1 MTPEPPHNSIVTQIF
16 FPTEDPQRVD
26 LHAWEGEEALVTF
39 GVRKDWGLGKEE
51 VIRRQTVYGENRLPE
66 GRRRAA
72 WRIWVS
78 QFSNVV
84 VGLLVGAAGIAW
96 WTGGR
101 GESLAILLVLGINA
115 GVGFLTEWKAG
126 RALEAL
132 RREVPLRARVRREG
146 REEVIEAWELTPG
159 DIVLVSAGDRVP
171 ADVRLLEAVGLGVEE
186 ASLTGE
192 SAPVTK
198 GAEAVARETPMAERR
213 SMLYMG
219 TTVVAGRGVGVVTAT
234 GGQTELGRIGQLVAE
249 TEEET
254 TPLKQRLDELGER
267 LVWLVLGIGGV
278 VAIAGWWRGDG
289 LWLMIETGISLA
301 VAAVPEGLPAV
312 TTLILALGVLRMS
325 RARAV
330 VRHLPAVEAL
340 GRTTV
345 ICADKT
351 GTLTLNRMVVR
362 EYRLTTGQ
370 TLVIA
375 GEQWREELGDR
386 SGLLGRALEVGV
398 LCSEASFHREGD
410 GPASVVGDP
419 TETAL
424 LEVAD
429 RCGIGIGE
437 LRARQRKIGEEPFDA
452 QTRRMVTVHEL
463 PEGARRFCLK
473 GAPSVVLPLCDQVA
487 SAAGSLP
494 WTEAAREEMDRAS
507 QEMGARAL
515 RVLALAEKIDPA
527 IEGPAVDGP
536 ARGQDGGYTFLGLVG
551 MLDPPRPEAA
561 AAIAQA
567 RAAGIR
573 VVMLTGD
580 QLDTARAIARE
591 LGLGTGGD
599 LHVLHAHELG
609 TEERPEISA
618 VIGSIDVVA
627 RVSPEDKLRIV
638 VAFQEA
644 GEIVAVTGDGVND
657 TPALKRANIGI
668 AMGARGTEAAREVAD
683 IVLLDDNLSTI
694 VRAVEGGRTIY
705 ANLLRFVQLLLSENL
720 AEVLFIFAS
729 ILLGWPLPL
738 LPLQILWV
746 NLVTDLFPALALA
759 VEPPE
764 ADLMRQPPRD
774 PGESILSRSFFLL
787 ISWQGTLLA
796 ALCLAAYGWSLQVY
810 GAGDHARTIAL
821 MSLIGCQV
829 GHLFNCRSRTRSAF
843 EGLFR
848 NRWLWLSLLLVGLL
862 QGLAIGYAP
871 LAEML
876 GTARLLPID
885 LWVVGATVLLPI
897 LVVEGVKWAGRRRRG

>member
-1 MTPEPPHNSIVTQIF
+1 MTPEPPHNSIPTQIF
-16 FPTEDPQRVD
+16 FPEGHPYAKTEREV
-26 LHAWEGEEALVTF
+26 LAELGVEEE
-39 GVRKDWGLGKEE
+39 WGLGRDE
-51 VIRRQTVYGENRLPE
+51 VVRRQQRYGENRLPE
-66 GRRRAA
+66 VRSRAA
-72 WRIWVS
+72 WRIWVG
-78 QFSNVV
+78 QFTNVV
-84 VGLLVGAAGIAW
+84 VGLLMGAAGIAW
-96 WTGGR
+96 WRGGR
-101 GESLAILLVLGINA
+101 GESVAILMVLGINA
-115 GVGFLTEWKAG
+115 GIGFLTEWKAG

-132 RREVPLRARVRREG
+132 RREVALRARVRREG
-146 REEVIEAWELTPG
+146 QEQVIEAWELVPG
-159 DIVLVSAGDRVP
+159 DIVMVGAGDRVP
-171 ADVRLLEAVGLGVEE
+171 ADARLLEEVGLGVEE

-192 SAPVTK
+192 SAPVAK
-198 GAEAVARETPMAERR
+198 GVEAVERETPMAERR
-213 SMLYMG
+213 SMLYLG
-219 TTVVAGRGVGVVTAT
+219 TTIVAGRGVGVVTAT
-234 GGQTELGRIGQLVAE
+234 GGQTELGRIGELVAE

-254 TPLKQRLDELGER
+254 TPLKQRLDELGAR
-267 LVWLVLGIGGV
+267 LVWLVLGIGVV

-330 VRHLPAVEAL
+330 VRHLAAVEAL

-362 EYRLTTGQ
+362 EYRLATGSQ
-370 TLVIA
+370 VSIE
-375 GEQWREELGDR
+375 GEQWQEEVGDR
-386 SGLLGRALEVGV
+386 SGLLERALEVGV
-398 LCSEASFHREGD
+398 LCSEASFHRQGD
-410 GPASVVGDP
+410 DPASLVGDP

-429 RCGIGIGE
+429 RYGIEIGE
-437 LRARQRKIGEEPFDA
+437 LRVQQPKVGEEPFDA

-463 PEGARRFCLK
+463 PEGMRRFCLK
-473 GAPSVVLPLCDQVA
+473 GAPSVVLPLCDRVA
-487 SAAGSLP
+487 GGAGNLP
-494 WTEAAREEMDRAS
+494 WDEAAREEMDLAS
-507 QEMGARAL
+507 QEMGGRAL
-515 RVLALAEKIDPA
+515 RVLALAEKITPST
-527 IEGPAVDGP
+527 EGGP
-536 ARGQDGGYTFLGLVG
+536 GVPEDGGFTFLGLVG
-551 MLDPPRPEAA
+551 MIDPPRPEAA

-591 LGLGTGGD
+591 LGLGEGGD

-609 TEERPEISA
+609 TGQKPEISR
-618 VIGSIDVVA
+618 VLGGIDVVA

-668 AMGARGTEAAREVAD
+668 AMGARGTESAREVAD

-694 VRAVEGGRTIY
+694 VQAVEGGRTIY

-720 AEVLFIFAS
+720 AEVLFIFVS

-774 PGESILSRSFFLL
+774 PAESILSRSFFFL
-787 ISWQGTLLA
+787 ISWQGALLA
-796 ALCLAAYGWSLQVY
+796 GLCLIAYGWSLERY
-810 GAGDHARTIAL
+810 GPGDHARTIAL

-829 GHLFNCRSRTRSAF
+829 GHLFNCRSRTRSALA
-843 EGLFR
+843 GLFR

-876 GTARLLPID
+876 GTVTLTLVD
-885 LWVVGATVLLPI
+885 LWVVGATAFVPI
-897 LVVEGVKWAGRRRRG
+897 LVVEAIKWVGRSRRG

>member
-1 MTPEPPHNSIVTQIF
+1 MTPEPPHNSIPSQNF
-16 FPTEDPQRVD
+16 FPEDRPVSDCPHAKTEREV
-26 LHAWEGEEALVTF
+26 LTEF
-39 GVRKDWGLGKEE
+39 GVEEEWGLEKEE
-51 VIRRQTVYGENRLPE
+51 VDRRQRVFGENRLPE
-66 GRRRAA
+66 ARSRAA
-72 WRIWVS
+72 WRIWVG
-78 QFSNVV
+78 QFTNVV

-101 GESLAILLVLGINA
+101 GESVAILMVLGINA
-115 GVGFLTEWKAG
+115 GIGFLTEWKAG

-132 RREVPLRARVRREG
+132 RREVALRARVRREG
-146 REEVIEAWELTPG
+146 REQVIEARELVPG
-159 DIVLVSAGDRVP
+159 DIVLVGAGDRVP
-171 ADVRLLEAVGLGVEE
+171 ADARLLEEVGLGVEE

-192 SAPVTK
+192 SAPVAK
-198 GAEAVARETPMAERR
+198 GVEAVERETPMAERR
-213 SMLYMG
+213 SMLYLG
-219 TTVVAGRGVGVVTAT
+219 TTIVAGRGVGVVTAT
-234 GGQTELGRIGQLVAE
+234 GGQTELGRIGELVAE

-301 VAAVPEGLPAV
+301 VAAIPEGLPAV

-362 EYRLTTGQ
+362 EYRLATGPR
-370 TLVIA
+370 VWIE
-375 GEQWREELGDR
+375 GEQWRGELGDR
-386 SGLLGRALEVGV
+386 SGILERALEVGV
-398 LCSEASFHREGD
+398 LCSEASFHRQGD
-410 GPASVVGDP
+410 DPASLVGDP

-429 RCGIGIGE
+429 RYGIAIGE
-437 LRARQRKIGEEPFDA
+437 LRSRQPKVGEEPFDA

-463 PEGARRFCLK
+463 PEGTRRFCLK
-473 GAPSVVLPLCDQVA
+473 GAPSVVLPLCDRVA
-487 SAAGSLP
+487 SGAGNLP
-494 WTEAAREEMDRAS
+494 WDEAAREELDRAS
-507 QEMGARAL
+507 QEMGGRAL

-527 IEGPAVDGP
+527 MEGGAG
-536 ARGQDGGYTFLGLVG
+536 DGGYTFLGLVG
-551 MLDPPRPEAA
+551 MIDPPRPEAA

-591 LGLGTGGD
+591 LGLGSGGD

-609 TEERPEISA
+609 MEERPGISRA
-618 VIGSIDVVA
+618 MGGIDVVA

-668 AMGARGTEAAREVAD
+668 AMGARGTESAREVAD
-683 IVLLDDNLSTI
+683 IVLLDDNLATI
-694 VRAVEGGRTIY
+694 VQAVEGGRTIY

-774 PGESILSRSFFLL
+774 PGESILSRAFFLL
-787 ISWQGTLLA
+787 ISWQGALLA
-796 ALCLAAYGWSLQVY
+796 GLCLIAYGWALEAY
-810 GAGDHARTIAL
+810 GPGDHARTIAL

-829 GHLFNCRSRTRSAF
+829 GHLFNCRSRTRSALA
-843 EGLFR
+843 GLFR
-848 NRWLWLSLLLVGLL
+848 NRWLWLSLLLVGIL

-876 GTARLLPID
+876 GTVALTSDD
-885 LWVVGATVLLPI
+885 LWVVGATVFLPI
-897 LVVEGVKWAGRRRRG
+897 LVVEAIKWAGRRRRG

>member
-1 MTPEPPHNSIVTQIF
+1 MTLEPPHNSIPAQIF
-16 FPTEDPQRVD
+16 FPEGHPYAKTEREV
-26 LHAWEGEEALVTF
+26 LAELGVEEE
-39 GVRKDWGLGKEE
+39 WGLGRDE
-51 VIRRQTVYGENRLPE
+51 VVRRQQQYGENRLPE
-66 GRRRAA
+66 ARRRAA
-72 WRIWVS
+72 WRIWVG
-78 QFSNVV
+78 QFTNVV

-96 WTGGR
+96 WRGGR
-101 GESLAILLVLGINA
+101 GESVAILMVLGINA
-115 GVGFLTEWKAG
+115 GIGFLTEWKAG
-126 RALEAL
+126 QALEAL
-132 RREVPLRARVRREG
+132 RREVALRARVRREG
-146 REEVIEAWELTPG
+146 REQVIEAWELVPG
-159 DIVLVSAGDRVP
+159 DIVMVGAGDKVP
-171 ADVRLLEAVGLGVEE
+171 ADARLLEEVGLGVEE

-192 SAPVTK
+192 SAPVAK
-198 GAEAVARETPMAERR
+198 GVEAVERETPMAERR
-213 SMLYMG
+213 SMLYLG
-219 TTVVAGRGVGVVTAT
+219 TTIVAGRGVGVVTAT
-234 GGQTELGRIGQLVAE
+234 GGQTELGRIGELVAE

-254 TPLKQRLDELGER
+254 TPLKQRLDELGAR

-278 VAIAGWWRGDG
+278 VVIAGWWRGDG

-362 EYRLTTGQ
+362 EYRLPMGPR
-370 TLVIA
+370 VSVE
-375 GEQWREELGDR
+375 GEQWREEVGDR
-386 SGLLGRALEVGV
+386 SRLLERALEVGV
-398 LCSEASFHREGD
+398 LCSEASFHRQGD
-410 GPASVVGDP
+410 DPASLVGDP

-429 RCGIGIGE
+429 RCGIEIGE
-437 LRARQRKIGEEPFDA
+437 LRARQPKIEEEPFDA

-463 PEGARRFCLK
+463 PEGMRRFCLK
-473 GAPSVVLPLCDQVA
+473 GAPSVVLPLCDRVA
-487 SAAGSLP
+487 GGAGNLP
-494 WTEAAREEMDRAS
+494 WDEAAREEMDLAS
-507 QEMGARAL
+507 QEMGASAL
-515 RVLALAEKIDPA
+515 RVLALAEKIDPVT
-527 IEGPAVDGP
+527 EG
-536 ARGQDGGYTFLGLVG
+536 RQEDGGYTFLGLVG
-551 MLDPPRPEAA
+551 MIDPPRPEAA

-591 LGLGTGGD
+591 LGLGEGGD

-609 TEERPEISA
+609 TEEKPEISR
-618 VIGSIDVVA
+618 VLGGIDVVA

-668 AMGARGTEAAREVAD
+668 AMGARGTESAREVAD

-694 VRAVEGGRTIY
+694 VQAVEGGRTIY

-774 PGESILSRSFFLL
+774 PEESILSRSFFFL
-787 ISWQGTLLA
+787 ISWQGAMLA
-796 ALCLAAYGWSLQVY
+796 GLCLMAYGWSLERY
-810 GAGDHARTIAL
+810 GPGDHARTVAL

-829 GHLFNCRSRTRSAF
+829 GHLFNCRSRTRSAL

-848 NRWLWLSLLLVGLL
+848 NQWLWLSLLLVGLL
-862 QGLAIGYAP
+862 QGVAIGYAP

-876 GTARLLPID
+876 GTVTLTLVD
-885 LWVVGATVLLPI
+885 WWVVGATVFVPI
-897 LVVEGVKWAGRRRRG
+897 LVVEAIKWAGRPRRG

>member
-1 MTPEPPHNSIVTQIF
+1 MTPEPPHNSIPTQNF
-16 FPTEDPQRVD
+16 FPEGRPESGHPHAKTEREV
-26 LHAWEGEEALVTF
+26 LAEF
-39 GVRKDWGLGKEE
+39 GVEEEWGLGTDE
-51 VIRRQTVYGENRLPE
+51 VVRRQQRYGENRLPE
-66 GRRRAA
+66 ARRRAA
-72 WRIWVS
+72 WRIWVG
-78 QFSNVV
+78 QFTNVV

-96 WTGGR
+96 WRGGR
-101 GESLAILLVLGINA
+101 GESIAILMVLGINA
-115 GVGFLTEWKAG
+115 GIGFLTEWKAG

-132 RREVPLRARVRREG
+132 RREVALRARVRREG
-146 REEVIEAWELTPG
+146 REQVIEARELVPG
-159 DIVLVSAGDRVP
+159 DIVMVGAGDRVP
-171 ADVRLLEAVGLGVEE
+171 ADLRLLEDVGLGVEE

-192 SAPVTK
+192 SNPVAK
-198 GAEAVARETPMAERR
+198 GVEAVERETPMAERR
-213 SMLYMG
+213 SMLYLG
-219 TTVVAGRGVGVVTAT
+219 TTIVTGRGVGVVTAT
-234 GGQTELGRIGQLVAE
+234 GGQTELGRIGELVAE

-254 TPLKQRLDELGER
+254 TPLKQRLDELGAR
-267 LVWLVLGIGGV
+267 LVWLVLGIGVV

-289 LWLMIETGISLA
+289 LWLMIETGLSLA

-362 EYRLTTGQ
+362 EYRLATGPQ
-370 TLVIA
+370 ISIE
-375 GEQWREELGDR
+375 GEQWQEEVGDR
-386 SGLLGRALEVGV
+386 SGLLERALEVGV
-398 LCSEASFHREGD
+398 LCSEASFHRQGD
-410 GPASVVGDP
+410 DPASLVGDP

-429 RCGIGIGE
+429 RYGIEIGE
-437 LRARQRKIGEEPFDA
+437 LRARQPKVKEEPFDA
-452 QTRRMVTVHEL
+452 QTRRMVTIHEL
-463 PEGARRFCLK
+463 ADGMRRSCLK
-473 GAPSVVLPLCDQVA
+473 GAPSVVLPLCHRVA
-487 SAAGSLP
+487 SGAGNLP
-494 WTEAAREEMDRAS
+494 WDEAAREEMNLAS

-515 RVLALAEKIDPA
+515 RVLALAEKIAPA
-527 IEGPAVDGP
+527 TEQE
-536 ARGQDGGYTFLGLVG
+536 RENGGYTFLGLVG
-551 MLDPPRPEAA
+551 MIDPPRPEAA

-573 VVMLTGD
+573 VIMLTGD
-580 QLDTARAIARE
+580 QLDTARAIAKE
-591 LGLGTGGD
+591 LGLGEGGD
-599 LHVLHAHELG
+599 PHVLHAHELG
-609 TEERPEISA
+609 MEEKPEISR
-618 VIGSIDVVA
+618 VMGGIDVVA

-638 VAFQEA
+638 VALQET

-657 TPALKRANIGI
+657 TPALKRAHIAI
-668 AMGARGTEAAREVAD
+668 AMGARGTESAREVAD

-694 VRAVEGGRTIY
+694 VQAVEGGRTIY

-720 AEVLFIFAS
+720 AEVLFIFTS

-764 ADLMRQPPRD
+764 ANLMRQPPRD
-774 PGESILSRSFFLL
+774 PAESILSRSFFFL
-787 ISWQGTLLA
+787 ISWQGALLA
-796 ALCLAAYGWSLQVY
+796 GLCLVTYGWSLERY
-810 GAGDHARTIAL
+810 GPGDHARTIAL

-829 GHLFNCRSRTRSAF
+829 GHLFNCRSRTQSALA
-843 EGLFR
+843 GLFR

-862 QGLAIGYAP
+862 QGLAIEYAP

-876 GTARLLPID
+876 GTVTLTLAD
-885 LWVVGATVLLPI
+885 LWVVGATVFVPI
-897 LVVEGVKWAGRRRRG
+897 LVVEVIKWVGRSRRG

>member
-1 MTPEPPHNSIVTQIF
+1 MTPEPPHNSIPSQNF
-16 FPTEDPQRVD
+16 FPEDRPHARTEREV
-26 LHAWEGEEALVTF
+26 LAEF
-39 GVRKDWGLGKEE
+39 GVEEEWGLGREE
-51 VIRRQTVYGENRLPE
+51 VVRRQGVFGENRLPE
-66 GRRRAA
+66 ARGRAA
-72 WRIWVS
+72 WRIWVG
-78 QFSNVV
+78 QFTNVV

-101 GESLAILLVLGINA
+101 GESLAILMVLGINA
-115 GVGFLTEWKAG
+115 GIGFLTEWKAG

-132 RREVPLRARVRREG
+132 RREVALRARVRREG
-146 REEVIEAWELTPG
+146 REQVIEARELVPG
-159 DIVLVSAGDRVP
+159 DIVLVGAGDRVP
-171 ADVRLLEAVGLGVEE
+171 ADARLLEEVGLGVEE

-192 SAPVTK
+192 SAPVAK
-198 GAEAVARETPMAERR
+198 GVEAVERETPMAERR
-213 SMLYMG
+213 SMLYLG
-219 TTVVAGRGVGVVTAT
+219 TTIVAGRGVGVVTAT
-234 GGQTELGRIGQLVAE
+234 GGQTELGRIGELVAE

-301 VAAVPEGLPAV
+301 VAAIPEGLPAV

-362 EYRLTTGQ
+362 EYRLATGPR
-370 TLVIA
+370 VWIE
-375 GEQWREELGDR
+375 GEQWRGELGDR
-386 SGLLGRALEVGV
+386 SGILERALEVGV
-398 LCSEASFHREGD
+398 LCSEASFHRQGD
-410 GPASVVGDP
+410 DPASLVGDP

-429 RCGIGIGE
+429 RYGIAIGE
-437 LRARQRKIGEEPFDA
+437 LRSRQPKVGEEPFDA

-463 PEGARRFCLK
+463 PEGTRRFCLK
-473 GAPSVVLPLCDQVA
+473 GAPSVVLPLCDRVA
-487 SAAGSLP
+487 SGAGNLP
-494 WTEAAREEMDRAS
+494 WDEAAREELDRAS
-507 QEMGARAL
+507 QEMGGRAL

-527 IEGPAVDGP
+527 MEGGAG
-536 ARGQDGGYTFLGLVG
+536 DGGYTFLGLVG
-551 MLDPPRPEAA
+551 MIDPPRPEAA

-591 LGLGTGGD
+591 LGLGSGGD

-609 TEERPEISA
+609 MEERPGISRA
-618 VIGSIDVVA
+618 MGGIDVVA

-668 AMGARGTEAAREVAD
+668 AMGARGTESAREVAD
-683 IVLLDDNLSTI
+683 IVLLDDNLATI
-694 VRAVEGGRTIY
+694 VQAVEGGRTIY

-774 PGESILSRSFFLL
+774 PGESILSRAFFLL
-787 ISWQGTLLA
+787 ISWQGALLA
-796 ALCLAAYGWSLQVY
+796 GLCLIAYGWALEAY
-810 GAGDHARTIAL
+810 GPGDHARTIAL

-829 GHLFNCRSRTRSAF
+829 GHLFNCRSRTRSALA
-843 EGLFR
+843 GLFR
-848 NRWLWLSLLLVGLL
+848 NRWLWLSLLLVGIL

-876 GTARLLPID
+876 GTVALTSDD
-885 LWVVGATVLLPI
+885 LWVVGATVFLPI
-897 LVVEGVKWAGRRRRG
+897 LVVEAIKWAGRRRR

>member
-1 MTPEPPHNSIVTQIF
+1 MTPEPPHNSIPTQFF
-16 FPTEDPQRVD
+16 FPEGHPYAKTEREV
-26 LHAWEGEEALVTF
+26 LTELGVEEE
-39 GVRKDWGLGKEE
+39 WGLGRDE
-51 VIRRQTVYGENRLPE
+51 VVRRQQQYGENRLPE
-66 GRRRAA
+66 ARRRAA
-72 WRIWVS
+72 WRIWVG
-78 QFSNVV
+78 QFTNVV

-96 WTGGR
+96 WRGGC
-101 GESLAILLVLGINA
+101 GESVAILMVLGINA
-115 GVGFLTEWKAG
+115 GIGFLTEWKAG

-132 RREVPLRARVRREG
+132 RREVALRARVRREG
-146 REEVIEAWELTPG
+146 REQVIEAWELVPG
-159 DIVLVSAGDRVP
+159 DIVMVGAGDRVP
-171 ADVRLLEAVGLGVEE
+171 ADARLLEEVGLGVEE

-192 SAPVTK
+192 SAPVAK
-198 GAEAVARETPMAERR
+198 GVEAVERKTPMAERR
-213 SMLYMG
+213 SMLYLG
-219 TTVVAGRGVGVVTAT
+219 TTIVAGRGVGVVTAT
-234 GGQTELGRIGQLVAE
+234 GGQTELGRIGELVAE

-254 TPLKQRLDELGER
+254 TPLKQRLDELGAR
-267 LVWLVLGIGGV
+267 LVWLVLGIGSV

-362 EYRLTTGQ
+362 EYRLPMGPR
-370 TLVIA
+370 VSVE
-375 GEQWREELGDR
+375 GEQWREEVGDR
-386 SGLLGRALEVGV
+386 SGLLERALEVGV
-398 LCSEASFHREGD
+398 LCSEASFHRQGD
-410 GPASVVGDP
+410 DLASLVGDP

-429 RCGIGIGE
+429 KCGIEIGE
-437 LRARQRKIGEEPFDA
+437 LRARQPKIEEEPFDA

-463 PEGARRFCLK
+463 PEGMRRFCLK
-473 GAPSVVLPLCDQVA
+473 GAPSVVLPLCDRVA
-487 SAAGSLP
+487 GGAGNPP
-494 WTEAAREEMDRAS
+494 WDEAAREEMDLAS
-507 QEMGARAL
+507 QEMGASAL
-515 RVLALAEKIDPA
+515 RVLALAEKIAPST
-527 IEGPAVDGP
+527 EGVPGVP
-536 ARGQDGGYTFLGLVG
+536 EDGGYTFLGLVG
-551 MLDPPRPEAA
+551 MIDPPRPEAA

-580 QLDTARAIARE
+580 QLDTARAIAKE
-591 LGLGTGGD
+591 LGLGESGD

-609 TEERPEISA
+609 TEEKPEISR
-618 VIGSIDVVA
+618 VLDGIDVVA

-638 VAFQEA
+638 VALQQA

-668 AMGARGTEAAREVAD
+668 AMGARGTESAREVAD

-694 VRAVEGGRTIY
+694 VQAVEGGRTIY

-720 AEVLFIFAS
+720 AEVLFIFVS

-764 ADLMRQPPRD
+764 ADLMHQPPRD
-774 PGESILSRSFFLL
+774 PAESILSRSFFLL
-787 ISWQGTLLA
+787 VSWQGALLA
-796 ALCLAAYGWSLQVY
+796 GLCLMAYGWSLERY
-810 GAGDHARTIAL
+810 GPGDHARTVAL

-829 GHLFNCRSRTRSAF
+829 GHLFNCRSRTRSAL

-862 QGLAIGYAP
+862 QGVAIGYAP
-871 LAEML
+871 LVEML
-876 GTARLLPID
+876 GTVTLTLVD
-885 LWVVGATVLLPI
+885 LWVVGATVFVPI
-897 LVVEGVKWAGRRRRG
+897 LVVEAIKWAGRPRRG

>member
-1 MTPEPPHNSIVTQIF
+1 MTPEPPHNSIPTQIF
-16 FPTEDPQRVD
+16 FP
-26 LHAWEGEEALVTF
+26 EGHPYAKPEREVLAELGVEEE
-39 GVRKDWGLGKEE
+39 WGLGRDE
-51 VIRRQTVYGENRLPE
+51 VVRRQQRYGENRLPE
-66 GRRRAA
+66 ARRRAA
-72 WRIWVS
+72 WRIWIG
-78 QFSNVV
+78 QFTNVV

-96 WTGGR
+96 WRGGR
-101 GESLAILLVLGINA
+101 GESVAILMVLGINA
-115 GVGFLTEWKAG
+115 GIGFLTEWKAG

-132 RREVPLRARVRREG
+132 RREVALRARVRREG
-146 REEVIEAWELTPG
+146 REQVIEAWELVPG
-159 DIVLVSAGDRVP
+159 DIVMVGAGDRVP
-171 ADVRLLEAVGLGVEE
+171 ADARLLEEVGLGVEE

-192 SAPVTK
+192 SAPVSK
-198 GAEAVARETPMAERR
+198 GVEAVERKTPMAERR
-213 SMLYMG
+213 SMLYLG
-219 TTVVAGRGVGVVTAT
+219 TTIVAGRGVGVVTAT
-234 GGQTELGRIGQLVAE
+234 GSQTELGRIGELVAE

-254 TPLKQRLDELGER
+254 TPLKQRLDELGAR

-362 EYRLTTGQ
+362 EYRLAMGPR
-370 TLVIA
+370 VSVE
-375 GEQWREELGDR
+375 GEQWREEVGDR
-386 SGLLGRALEVGV
+386 SGLLERALEVGV
-398 LCSEASFHREGD
+398 LCSEASFHRQGD
-410 GPASVVGDP
+410 DPASLVGDP

-429 RCGIGIGE
+429 RCGIEIGE
-437 LRARQRKIGEEPFDA
+437 LRARQPKIEEEPFDA

-463 PEGARRFCLK
+463 PEGMRRFCLK
-473 GAPSVVLPLCDQVA
+473 GAPSVVLPLCDRVA
-487 SAAGSLP
+487 GGAGNLP
-494 WTEAAREEMDRAS
+494 WDEAAREEMDLAS
-507 QEMGARAL
+507 QEMGASAL
-515 RVLALAEKIDPA
+515 RVLALAEKITPST
-527 IEGPAVDGP
+527 EGVPGVP
-536 ARGQDGGYTFLGLVG
+536 EDGGYTFLGLVG
-551 MLDPPRPEAA
+551 MIDPPRPEAA

-580 QLDTARAIARE
+580 QLDTARAIAKE
-591 LGLGTGGD
+591 LGMGEGGD
-599 LHVLHAHELG
+599 PHVLHAHELG
-609 TEERPEISA
+609 MEEKPEISR
-618 VIGSIDVVA
+618 VMGGIDVVA

-638 VAFQEA
+638 VAFQES

-668 AMGARGTEAAREVAD
+668 AMGARGTESAREVAD

-694 VRAVEGGRTIY
+694 VQAVEAGRTIY

-764 ADLMRQPPRD
+764 AGLMRQPPRD
-774 PGESILSRSFFLL
+774 PAESILSRSFFLL
-787 ISWQGTLLA
+787 ISWQGALLA
-796 ALCLAAYGWSLQVY
+796 GLCLIAYGWSLERY
-810 GAGDHARTIAL
+810 GPGDHARTIAL

-829 GHLFNCRSRTRSAF
+829 GHLFNCRSRTQSALA
-843 EGLFR
+843 GLFR

-876 GTARLLPID
+876 GTVTLTLVD
-885 LWVVGATVLLPI
+885 LWVVGATVFVPI
-897 LVVEGVKWAGRRRRG
+897 LVVEAIKWVGRSRRG

>member
-1 MTPEPPHNSIVTQIF
+1 MTLEPPHNSIPAQIF
-16 FPTEDPQRVD
+16 FPEGHPYAKTEREV
-26 LHAWEGEEALVTF
+26 LAELGVEEE
-39 GVRKDWGLGKEE
+39 WGLGRDE
-51 VIRRQTVYGENRLPE
+51 VVRRQQQYGENRLPE
-66 GRRRAA
+66 ARRRAA
-72 WRIWVS
+72 WRIWVG
-78 QFSNVV
+78 QFTNVV

-96 WTGGR
+96 WRGGR
-101 GESLAILLVLGINA
+101 GESVAILMVLGINA
-115 GVGFLTEWKAG
+115 GIGFLTEWKAG
-126 RALEAL
+126 QALEAL
-132 RREVPLRARVRREG
+132 RREVALRARVRREG
-146 REEVIEAWELTPG
+146 REQVIEAWELVPG
-159 DIVLVSAGDRVP
+159 DIVMVGAGDRVP
-171 ADVRLLEAVGLGVEE
+171 ADARLLEEVGLGVEE

-192 SAPVTK
+192 SAPVAK
-198 GAEAVARETPMAERR
+198 GVEAVERETPMAERR
-213 SMLYMG
+213 SMLYLG
-219 TTVVAGRGVGVVTAT
+219 TTIVAGRGVGVVTAT
-234 GGQTELGRIGQLVAE
+234 GGQTELGRIGELVAE

-254 TPLKQRLDELGER
+254 TPLKQRLDELGAR

-278 VAIAGWWRGDG
+278 VVIAGWWRGDG

-362 EYRLTTGQ
+362 EYRLPMGPR
-370 TLVIA
+370 VSVE
-375 GEQWREELGDR
+375 GEQWREEVGDR
-386 SGLLGRALEVGV
+386 SRLLERALEVGV
-398 LCSEASFHREGD
+398 LCSEASFHRQGD
-410 GPASVVGDP
+410 DPASLVGDP

-429 RCGIGIGE
+429 RCGIEIGE
-437 LRARQRKIGEEPFDA
+437 LRARQPKIEEEPFDA

-463 PEGARRFCLK
+463 PEGMRRFCLK
-473 GAPSVVLPLCDQVA
+473 GAPSVVLPLCDRVA
-487 SAAGSLP
+487 GGAGNLP
-494 WTEAAREEMDRAS
+494 WDEAAREEMDLAS
-507 QEMGARAL
+507 QEMGASAL
-515 RVLALAEKIDPA
+515 RVLALAEKIDPVT
-527 IEGPAVDGP
+527 EG
-536 ARGQDGGYTFLGLVG
+536 RQEDGGYTFLGLVG
-551 MLDPPRPEAA
+551 MIDPPRPEAA

-591 LGLGTGGD
+591 LGLGEGGD
-599 LHVLHAHELG
+599 PRVRHAHELG
-609 TEERPEISA
+609 TGEKPEISR
-618 VIGSIDVVA
+618 VLGGIDVVA

-668 AMGARGTEAAREVAD
+668 AMGARGTESAREVAD

-694 VRAVEGGRTIY
+694 VQAVEGGRTIY

-720 AEVLFIFAS
+720 AEVLFIFVS

-774 PGESILSRSFFLL
+774 PEESILSRSFFFL
-787 ISWQGTLLA
+787 ISWQGAMLA
-796 ALCLAAYGWSLQVY
+796 GLCLMAYGWSLERY
-810 GAGDHARTIAL
+810 GPGDHARTVAL

-829 GHLFNCRSRTRSAF
+829 GHLFNCRSRMRSALT
-843 EGLFR
+843 GLFR

-862 QGLAIGYAP
+862 QGVAIGYAP

-876 GTARLLPID
+876 GTVTLTLVD
-885 LWVVGATVLLPI
+885 WWVVGATVFVPI
-897 LVVEGVKWAGRRRRG
+897 LVVEAIKWVGRPRRG

>member
-1 MTPEPPHNSIVTQIF
+1 MTLEPPHNSIPAQIF
-16 FPTEDPQRVD
+16 FPEGHPYAKTEREV
-26 LHAWEGEEALVTF
+26 LAELGVEEE
-39 GVRKDWGLGKEE
+39 WGLGRDE
-51 VIRRQTVYGENRLPE
+51 VVRRQQQYGENRLPE
-66 GRRRAA
+66 ARRRAA
-72 WRIWVS
+72 WRIWVG
-78 QFSNVV
+78 QFTNVV

-96 WTGGR
+96 WRGGR
-101 GESLAILLVLGINA
+101 GESVAILMVLWINA
-115 GVGFLTEWKAG
+115 GIGFLTEWKAG

-132 RREVPLRARVRREG
+132 RREVALRARVRREG
-146 REEVIEAWELTPG
+146 REQVIEAWELVPG
-159 DIVLVSAGDRVP
+159 DIVMVGAGDKVP
-171 ADVRLLEAVGLGVEE
+171 ADARLLEEVGLGVEE

-192 SAPVTK
+192 SAPVAK
-198 GAEAVARETPMAERR
+198 GVEAVERETPMAERR
-213 SMLYMG
+213 SMLYLG
-219 TTVVAGRGVGVVTAT
+219 TTIVAGRGVGVVTAT
-234 GGQTELGRIGQLVAE
+234 GGQTELGRIGELVAE

-254 TPLKQRLDELGER
+254 TPLKQRLDELGAR

-278 VAIAGWWRGDG
+278 VVIAGWWRGDG

-362 EYRLTTGQ
+362 EYRLPMGPR
-370 TLVIA
+370 VSVE
-375 GEQWREELGDR
+375 GEQWREEVGDR
-386 SGLLGRALEVGV
+386 SRLLERALEVGV
-398 LCSEASFHREGD
+398 LCSEASFHRQGD
-410 GPASVVGDP
+410 DPASLVGDP

-429 RCGIGIGE
+429 RCGIEIGE
-437 LRARQRKIGEEPFDA
+437 LRARQPKIEEEPFDA

-463 PEGARRFCLK
+463 PEGMRRFCLK
-473 GAPSVVLPLCDQVA
+473 GAPSVVLPLCDRVA
-487 SAAGSLP
+487 GGAGNLP
-494 WTEAAREEMDRAS
+494 WDEAAREEMDLAS
-507 QEMGARAL
+507 QEMGASAL
-515 RVLALAEKIDPA
+515 RVLALAEKIDPVT
-527 IEGPAVDGP
+527 EG
-536 ARGQDGGYTFLGLVG
+536 RQEDGGYTFLGLVG
-551 MLDPPRPEAA
+551 MIDPPRPEAA

-591 LGLGTGGD
+591 LGLGEGGD
-599 LHVLHAHELG
+599 PRVRHAHELG
-609 TEERPEISA
+609 TGEKPEISR
-618 VIGSIDVVA
+618 VLGGIDVVA

-668 AMGARGTEAAREVAD
+668 AMGARGTESAREVAD

-694 VRAVEGGRTIY
+694 VQAVEGGRTIY

-774 PGESILSRSFFLL
+774 PEESILSRSFFFL
-787 ISWQGTLLA
+787 ISWQGAMLA
-796 ALCLAAYGWSLQVY
+796 GLCLMAYGWSLERY
-810 GAGDHARTIAL
+810 GPGDHARTVAL

-829 GHLFNCRSRTRSAF
+829 GHLFNCRSRMRSALT
-843 EGLFR
+843 GLFR

-862 QGLAIGYAP
+862 QGVAIGYAP

-876 GTARLLPID
+876 GTVTLTLVD
-885 LWVVGATVLLPI
+885 WWVVGATVFVPI
-897 LVVEGVKWAGRRRRG
+897 LVVEAIKWAGRPRRG